1 MATDATPT
9 KADPS
14 AQVDIELAD
23 AVEEKKEEEDVD
35 DDEEGADKV

>member
-1 MATDATPT
+1 VATDATPT

-23 AVEEKKEEEDVD
+23 AVDENKEEDDVD
-35 DDEEGADKV
+35 DEDGGDGEV